1 MEGPEPIPDLSIGA
15 GVRATGT
22 LAAPAPWQRQAL
34 RRQGIAMLLRAN
46 RVVPTGVRR
55 SGLAGRLDAIRERA
69 ETALV
74 TGMPAREAALAQGFV
89 LGQDD
94 RLDAETVEQF
104 RRSGLSHLLAVSGQ
118 NVVLL
123 TLLAAPVLA
132 AFGLSITGRLVALLA
147 LIAVYVP
154 LAGAGASIQ
163 RAGVMGAAGV
173 IATMAGRPGS
183 RAFALLA
190 AAAVTLAINPRASG
204 DVGWQLSFAA
214 VAGIFALAGPI
225 RGAVLARLGDGRW
238 SRAAGEGIAVTVAA
252 TVATAPLIAH
262 HFEALPVGTLVANLL
277 AMPAVAPAMWLGMI
291 AAAAGQVPGLPLEP
305 VNWLNAL
312 LLAYIAQVAA
322 WLGDPAWAVLEVRLP
337 GTVEVAAVY
346 AGLAVAVAILLRIGA
361 GRRLRL
367 HRSGRR
373 PGWVLAAAAA
383 AGGAGPRHPGA
394 GSSSARTGR
403 LRAGRRRARRRAG
416 RRDPSAPVRRR
427 SGARRRRAAGRGA
440 GGGAWRGR
448 CHEARGGRRHPRSI
462 RPYGGSAGDTRRTAG
477 RSPRLRVR
485 RPAPSSAARF
495 AGATPRRVWQGATA
509 AIRQPAAAG
518 PLAAAGIG
526 SAPPDPDEA
535 NPRSL
540 VLLAR
545 WRGFRMLL
553 CADAEAEAMP
563 LDPGPIDVLKVAH
576 HGSEDAGLGELLER
590 SRPRLAV
597 ISVGDSNPFGHPTAT
612 TLATLEGHGVPV
624 LRTDLHGSVSLRA
637 ERDELR
643 VQAGG

>member
-15 GVRATGT
+15 GVWATGT

-34 RRQGIAMLLRAN
+34 RRQGIAMLLRAT

-147 LIAVYVP
+147 LIAIYVP

-238 SRAAGEGIAVTVAA
+238 SRAAAEGIAVTVAA

-361 GRRLRL
+361 GRRLWL

-373 PGWVLAAAAA
+373 PGWVLAAAATA
-383 AGGAGPRHPGA
+383 AVLVLAIRAPDRAPPAQVGSGLGVDVLDVGQGDAILLRPSDGDPVLVDGGPPGA
-394 GSSSARTGR
+394 GLAEALDEAGVTKLAAVVATHDQSDHTAGLLEILGELPVGR
-403 LRAGRRRARRRAG
+403 LVYAVAGRR
-416 RRDPSAPVRRR
+416 
-427 SGARRRRAAGRGA
+427 
-440 GGGAWRGR
+440 
-448 CHEARGGRRHPRSI
+448 
-462 RPYGGSAGDTRRTAG
+462 
-477 RSPRLRVR
+477 LL
-485 RPAPSSAARF
+485 SAARF
-495 AGATPRRVWQGATA
+495 AGATPRRVWQGGQL
-509 AIRQPAAAG
+509 RSGSLRLLVLWP
-518 PLAAAGIG
+518 PRVIG

-540 VLLAR
+540 VLLAQWPASGCSSVPTR
-545 WRGFRMLL
+545 RPKRRRSIPGRSTSSRLPTTAAKTPGWVSCWIAADRGWR
-553 CADAEAEAMP
+553 
-563 LDPGPIDVLKVAH
+563 
-576 HGSEDAGLGELLER
+576 
-590 SRPRLAV
+590 
-597 ISVGDSNPFGHPTAT
+597 
-612 TLATLEGHGVPV
+612 
-624 LRTDLHGSVSLRA
+624 
-637 ERDELR
+637 
-643 VQAGG
+643 